1 MKKKFAQ
8 RKYIEQVLNDE
19 LIDDFDPFDEVSE

>member
-8 RKYIEQVLNDE
+8 RKYIEQILNGE
-19 LIDDFDPFDEVSE
+19 VDDFDPFDEVSE